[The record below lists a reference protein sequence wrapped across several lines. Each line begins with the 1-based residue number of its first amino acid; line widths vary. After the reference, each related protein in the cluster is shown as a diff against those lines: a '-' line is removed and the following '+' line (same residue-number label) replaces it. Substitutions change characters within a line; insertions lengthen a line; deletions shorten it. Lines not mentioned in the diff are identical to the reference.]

1 MEDSLEPRQQAFKIN
16 KPCYYMASIDHPHL
30 YTGWEDIQLEALH
43 YVNAPVDILMGQN
56 YP

>member
-16 KPCYYMASIDHPHL
+16 KPWLPLITLTL